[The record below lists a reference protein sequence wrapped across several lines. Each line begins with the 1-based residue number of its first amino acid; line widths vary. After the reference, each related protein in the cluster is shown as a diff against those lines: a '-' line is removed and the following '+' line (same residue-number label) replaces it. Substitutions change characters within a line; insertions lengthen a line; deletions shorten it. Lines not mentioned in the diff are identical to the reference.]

1 MRLSEKKYQI
11 KVCLG
16 LVVVAIC
23 SSLYAWGGMEMKFL
37 RRFIAPCIAAGFL
50 AIINKEPLQL
60 IKAPL
65 LGIASS
71 LGYGAGDNEV
81 LLKIAKRAYVG
92 LAFGIGASIT
102 DIIKSI
108 RKSSKHLFTVGYTF
122 LAIVSAFIIYGVWN
136 PVHARVEE
144 TILGAIIYLMA
155 ILPSIK
161 E

>member
-16 LVVVAIC
+16 LIVVALC
-23 SSLYAWGGMEMKFL
+23 ATAYSFGGMSDKWL

-60 IKAPL
+60 LKAPL

-71 LGYGAGDNEV
+71 LGYGANEIV
-81 LLKIAKRAYVG
+81 FKIVKRAYVG

-102 DIIKSI
+102 DIIK
-108 RKSSKHLFTVGYTF
+108 RKWVVVGYTT
-122 LAIVSAFIIYGVWN
+122 AVIVSAFVVYGVLN

-144 TILGAIIYLMA
+144 TLLSALIYTMAII
-155 ILPSIK
+155 PSIK
-161 E
+161 KN